1 MKYIAIFIQL
11 IVKNG
16 FIVPLDGFSLE
27 IKIRENPKGL
37 SKNLKLILIRLEFV
51 WWLKATTQKLKNMH

>member
-16 FIVPLDGFSLE
+16 FIVPLDDFSLE